1 MLYYKKQSENTF
13 QKNCFKL
20 KKLFLQLI
28 QNQIKLTLTTNLFNC
43 IACLEI
49 LVKRINNN
57 FSIGYLIR
65 KKKIALSENGIKWA
79 IKTVNHTLKYDVRLM
94 ISM

>member
-28 QNQIKLTLTTNLFNC
+28 QNQIKLTLTTNLFFGFYPAMNVD
-43 IACLEI
+43 ISILE
-49 LVKRINNN
+49 K
-57 FSIGYLIR
+57 
-65 KKKIALSENGIKWA
+65 A
-79 IKTVNHTLKYDVRLM
+79 HTGM
-94 ISM
+94 